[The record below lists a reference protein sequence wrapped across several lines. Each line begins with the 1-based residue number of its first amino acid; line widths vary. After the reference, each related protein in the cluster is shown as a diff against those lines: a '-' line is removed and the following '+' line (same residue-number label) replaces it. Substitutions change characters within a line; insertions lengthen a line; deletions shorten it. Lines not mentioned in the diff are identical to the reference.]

1 MRKMGGLYL
10 GVGLSDRDM
19 PLHVLLNIVELETS
33 VPLCLS
39 SRDMPCSLNFVLS
52 GKCTVLKAIMA
63 HKLSSGD

>member
-1 MRKMGGLYL
+1 MRKMGGVYL

-19 PLHVLLNIVELETS
+19 PLLLNIVELETS

>member
-1 MRKMGGLYL
+1 MRKMGGVYL

-19 PLHVLLNIVELETS
+19 QLLLNIVELETS